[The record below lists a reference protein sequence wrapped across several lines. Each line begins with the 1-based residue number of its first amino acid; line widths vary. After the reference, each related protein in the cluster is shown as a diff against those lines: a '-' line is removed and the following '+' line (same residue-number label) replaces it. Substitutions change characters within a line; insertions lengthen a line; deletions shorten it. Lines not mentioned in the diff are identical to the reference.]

1 MKKKVVAAKKMM
13 KSYAQLEKE
22 EHSKSAKV
30 SKKAQVEEA
39 KKLAK
44 ARKKK

>member
-1 MKKKVVAAKKMM
+1 MKKKVGAKKMM
-13 KSYAQLEKE
+13 KSYSQLEKE

-30 SKKAQVEEA
+30 RKKAQAEEA